1 MMETTILPRPREL
14 RCRDRRLVTGAC
26 TLIMGIVNVTP
37 DSFSGDGLD
46 GQIDA
51 AIAQAQQMVADGADI
66 IDIGGESTRPG
77 AVPVTAEEERHR
89 VVPVIA
95 HLRSTVSVPLSI
107 DTRKPEVAVAALD
120 AGAHIVNDVTG
131 LLRSAPMA
139 EVVAEAGAAVI
150 AMHSPGEPWDITWPA
165 HYEDVISEV
174 KSSLE
179 QSIAIAAA
187 AGVADDQ
194 IVIDPGFGF
203 GKGLQDNLTILRRVG
218 EFRSLGVP
226 VLLGTSRK
234 STIGRILGLPVEDRL
249 EGSLATIPLAIVQG
263 VDILRVHDVRS
274 SVRVARMA
282 DAVVRGYSGS

>member
-14 RCRDRRLVTGAC
+14 RCRDRRLVTGEY

-77 AVPVTAEEERHR
+77 AVPVTADEERHR

-139 EVVAEAGAAVI
+139 EVVAEIGAAVI

-174 KSSLE
+174 KSSLQ

-282 DAVVRGYSGS
+282 DAVVRGYAGS